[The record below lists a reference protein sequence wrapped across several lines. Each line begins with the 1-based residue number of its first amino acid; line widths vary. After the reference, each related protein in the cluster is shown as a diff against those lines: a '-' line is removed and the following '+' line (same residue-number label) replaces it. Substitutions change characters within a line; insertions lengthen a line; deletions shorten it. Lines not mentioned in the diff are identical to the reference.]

1 MYLFNRK
8 NTETIVEANIKREK
22 DKMLSTK
29 TIELFNKKQ
38 DTLAKLIIENYSLDF
53 VFLVDYRGSK
63 LLYISQTKIDI
74 DYIVDFIQETFEN
87 KVKLAFVGYGD
98 HQVGSCKIQNLD
110 FSEHVD
116 KFKEF
121 VGTIEATGRDD
132 GPEDVLG

>member
-1 MYLFNRK
+1 M
-8 NTETIVEANIKREK
+8 
-22 DKMLSTK
+22 
-29 TIELFNKKQ
+29 
-38 DTLAKLIIENYSLDF
+38 
-53 VFLVDYRGSK
+53 
-63 LLYISQTKIDI
+63 
-74 DYIVDFIQETFEN
+74 
-87 KVKLAFVGYGD
+87 KLAFVGYRD